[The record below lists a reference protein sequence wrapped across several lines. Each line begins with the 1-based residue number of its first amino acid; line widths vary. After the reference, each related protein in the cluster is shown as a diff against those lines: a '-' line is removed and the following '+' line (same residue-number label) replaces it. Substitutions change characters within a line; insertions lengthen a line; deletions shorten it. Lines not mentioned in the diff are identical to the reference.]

1 MPQRVRPPHI
11 KSTPPGGSI
20 MKTSRVRRDMGWTVA
35 VVGTGY
41 WGRNHVRT
49 WAALRRERATDRLIV
64 CDVDENRAKE
74 MAKEFDCEW
83 HTDALTLRE
92 VFGIDAATIATPTP
106 QHAPLAIALME
117 QGVDVLVEK
126 PLAMNEAEA
135 QSVVTYAATHGRLL
149 CVGHL
154 FRHHAA
160 IRKAADLIAAG
171 TLGEVL
177 HIESERL
184 SVREPRPDIGVIA
197 ALAIHD
203 MDICKDILGDIEPAT
218 VDAVALESDEQGI
231 EDHAVIHLGF
241 PNGVSAHITVSW
253 RSRVRGKVRE
263 LRIIGRD
270 ASLHIDYLDHSGFWM
285 HHHPD
290 NAHGREWGGFDA
302 APRERVELPLGEP
315 SLTAEL
321 RAFST
326 ASRALAAGTPLEEI
340 ECLNSGE
347 VGVAGMRLV
356 EAALRAARTV

>member
-1 MPQRVRPPHI
+1 MSSRVHAPHI

-20 MKTSRVRRDMGWTVA
+20 MRTSRVRRAMGWTVA

-49 WAALRRERATDRLIV
+49 WAALRSEGAVSRLIV
-64 CDVDENRAKE
+64 CDVDENRARE
-74 MAKEFDCEW
+74 MAEEFGCDW
-83 HTDALTLRE
+83 HTDVTSLRE
-92 VFGIDAATIATPTP
+92 TFGIDAATIATPTP

-135 QSVVTYAATHGRLL
+135 RSVVDAGKAHGRLL

-160 IRKAADLIAAG
+160 IRKAAELIAAG
-171 TLGEVL
+171 TLGPVR

-203 MDICKDILGDIEPAT
+203 IDICRDLLGDSEPLSIAAT
-218 VDAVALESDEQGI
+218 ALASDIPGI
-231 EDHAVIHLGF
+231 EDHATIHLTF
-241 PNGVSAHITVSW
+241 ENDISAHITVSW
-253 RSRVRGKVRE
+253 RSRIRGKVRE

-270 ASLHIDYLDHSGFWM
+270 ASLHIDYLDHSGLWM

-321 RAFST
+321 RAFSA
-326 ASRALAAGTPLEEI
+326 ASRDLAAGASLTDVQQ
-340 ECLNSGE
+340 LNSGE
-347 VGVAGMRLV
+347 VGVIGMRLV
-356 EAALRAARTV
+356 GAALRAADMG